1 MAYYIDRSPINP
13 ERVSVTVGKLAT
25 AARIDREAA
34 AFSRRLAASPL
45 VGRVATSALQQQL
58 AELAPGRRVY
68 VYIRDNPERTRY
80 AVVIDESVGLR
91 YHDEGRFDIAL
102 ATVKDK
108 RIDRDKLL
116 EQAKKH
122 DKSAAEYMHRAEELP
137 GLIAQLNNLLP
148 YLDKLERAAETVKT
162 YAPWS

>member
-1 MAYYIDRSPINP
+1 M
-13 ERVSVTVGKLAT
+13 
-25 AARIDREAA
+25 
-34 AFSRRLAASPL
+34 
-45 VGRVATSALQQQL
+45 GRVATSALQQQL

-116 EQAKKH
+116 EQAKRH
-122 DKSAAEYMHRAEELP
+122 DQSAAEYMRRAEELP
-137 GLIAQLNNLLP
+137 GLVAQLNNLIP
-148 YLDKLERAAETVKT
+148 YLDKLERAAETVKS
-162 YAPWS
+162 YAPWG

>member
-1 MAYYIDRSPINP
+1 M
-13 ERVSVTVGKLAT
+13 GK
-25 AARIDREAA
+25 
-34 AFSRRLAASPL
+34 
-45 VGRVATSALQQQL
+45 VATSALQQQL

-116 EQAKKH
+116 EQAKRH
-122 DKSAAEYMHRAEELP
+122 DQSAAEYMRRAEELP
-137 GLIAQLNNLLP
+137 GLVAQLNNLIP
-148 YLDKLERAAETVKT
+148 YLDKLERAAETVKS
-162 YAPWS
+162 YAPWG

>member
-1 MAYYIDRSPINP
+1 MQK
-13 ERVSVTVGKLAT
+13 E
-25 AARIDREAA
+25 
-34 AFSRRLAASPL
+34 
-45 VGRVATSALQQQL
+45 QQQL

-80 AVVIDESVGLR
+80 AVVIDESAGLR

-116 EQAKKH
+116 EQAKRH
-122 DKSAAEYMHRAEELP
+122 DQSAAEYMRRAEELP
-137 GLIAQLNNLLP
+137 GLVAQLNNLIP
-148 YLDKLERAAETVKT
+148 YLDKLERAAETVKS
-162 YAPWS
+162 YAPWG